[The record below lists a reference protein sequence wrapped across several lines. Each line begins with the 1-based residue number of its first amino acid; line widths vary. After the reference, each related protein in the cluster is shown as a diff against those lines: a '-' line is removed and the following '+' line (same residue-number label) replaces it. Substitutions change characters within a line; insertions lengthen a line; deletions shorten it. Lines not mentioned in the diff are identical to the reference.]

1 MLHLLFSVKKTYISK
16 AKQFLV
22 SFSKEPLYEIES
34 KDLVEIGGFF
44 SELPKDLPDYL
55 KDFKTLNDE
64 IDWED
69 QWKTFSPNYKDN
81 IFELNLEPYGFCKT
95 VYLKPGPGFGDLSHP
110 TTRLCLKALALYVK
124 GKEVLDL
131 GCGSGILSVFSYA
144 CLAKKVFSLDIDPD
158 AIIHTKENLALN
170 LYPQDSVTLSSDDI
184 HFTDPEPLCVIN
196 MTFGDQKS
204 AIKSLS
210 KLPKDCLIISSGILT
225 HQQKAYI
232 KFMEELG
239 FSIKKT
245 DQEDCWASFFGKKI
259 KD

>member
-1 MLHLLFSVKKTYISK
+1 MIHLLFSLKKNEIAK
-16 AKQFLV
+16 AKQYLA
-22 SFSKEPLYEIES
+22 SFAKEPLYEIETGPVIE
-34 KDLVEIGGFF
+34 LGGFF
-44 SELPKDLPDYL
+44 HEIPQDIPDFL
-55 KDFKTLNDE
+55 KNFKTLKDE

-95 VYLKPGPGFGDLSHP
+95 IYLKPGPGFGDLSHP
-110 TTRLCLKALALYVK
+110 TTRLCLKALVNLAK

-144 CLAKKVFSLDIDPD
+144 CFAKKVFSLDIDPE
-158 AIIHTKENLALN
+158 AILHTKQNLALN
-170 LYPQDSVTLSSDDI
+170 LYPKEDVFLSSDSI
-184 HFTDPEPLCVIN
+184 VFTDKEPLCVIN

-204 AIKSLS
+204 AQLSLQ
-210 KLPKDCLIISSGILT
+210 KLPKGCLLIASGILT
-225 HQQKAYI
+225 HQQKTYI

-239 FSIKKT
+239 FSLKKT
-245 DQEDCWASFFGKKI
+245 DQEDCWALFLGKKI